1 MLRTISDCHQTLRQ
15 SRLNKR
21 KRTAIFSCLRERN
34 PSPSTELV
42 YSSTFELL
50 ISVILSAQATDVS
63 VNRATAALFR
73 VANTPESMI
82 ALGISGLK
90 NYIRYLFLE
99 HLLPLVRP
107 ASWMR
112 RRQQHQPLVPS
123 DRES

>member
-73 VANTPESMI
+73 VANTPESM
-82 ALGISGLK
+82 LGLGFSGLK
-90 NYIRYLFLE
+90 KYIRSLGLYNHE
-99 HLLPLVRP
+99 KEKNQP
-107 ASWMR
+107 ACSNLKEKHGSM
-112 RRQQHQPLVPS
+112 VPS
-123 DRES
+123 DR